1 MPPLPPNLSRL
12 GDDLEAAA
20 ARAIAARR
28 ARRAARRRGL
38 VVVLVAV
45 TPAVLVMPAD
55 LAPLRPASIS
65 ALTPTVEPVSSELA
79 ANEANVALGTSFAS
93 YRYDRAVR
101 RPEDAADRAYRPDA
115 MWNRPLGEPRAR
127 LRRR

>member
-28 ARRAARRRGL
+28 ARRAAIRRGI
-38 VVVLVAV
+38 VVALVAV
-45 TPAVLVMPAD
+45 APAVHMMTGD

-65 ALTPTVEPVSSELA
+65 ALTPTVEPVSNELG
-79 ANEANVALGTSFAS
+79 ANEANVAVGISFAS
-93 YRYDRAVR
+93 YRYS
-101 RPEDAADRAYRPDA
+101 RPADAGDRAYPPDA

-127 LRRR
+127 L